1 MTREKTHRSCK
12 VLIAGSGPAGLSAAI
27 YTARAGLEP
36 VVITGMQLGGQA
48 SLTADIENYPG
59 FEETISG
66 MDLLAKFQAQA
77 EKFGA
82 VIEYDSVLRMDLN
95 GSPFEVETEENIFHA
110 EKIILTTGSR
120 HLLLNVPGEK
130 ELTGHGVSY
139 CATCDGFLY
148 RGKNVAVIGG
158 GNSAVEEAVFL
169 TRFASSVTIIH
180 RRDSLRADKAVQDK
194 AFSDPKIRF
203 IWDSVVTA
211 VEGEEKVT
219 GLRLKNVKTNEESV
233 FETNGVFI
241 FVGTQTVTD
250 LFEGQLEMEGN
261 VVKVGP
267 DMQTSVPGVYAA
279 GETVDDRYR
288 QIIVSA
294 GSGAQAGISV
304 TKAFL

>member
-1 MTREKTHRSCK
+1 MTREKTHRHCR
-12 VLIAGSGPAGLSAAI
+12 VLIAGSGPAGLSASI

-82 VIEYDSVLRMDLN
+82 VLEYESVLRMDLN

-139 CATCDGFLY
+139 CASCDGFLY

-233 FETNGVFI
+233 FETDGVFI

-304 TKAFL
+304 TKACL

>member
-1 MTREKTHRSCK
+1 MKREKVQRSCK
-12 VLIAGSGPAGLSAAI
+12 VLIVGSGPAGLSAAI
-27 YTARAGLEP
+27 YTARAGLAP

-82 VIEYDSVLRMDLN
+82 VLEYESVLRMDL
-95 GSPFEVETEENIFHA
+95 SAAPFEVETDENIFHA
-110 EKIILTTGSR
+110 EKIILATGSR

-180 RRDSLRADKAVQDK
+180 RRDSLRADKVVQEK
-194 AFSDPKIRF
+194 AFTNPKISF
-203 IWDSVVTA
+203 IWDSVVVA
-211 VEGEEKVT
+211 VEGDEKVT
-219 GLRLKNVKTNEESV
+219 GLRLKNVKTDEESV
-233 FETNGVFI
+233 FDTDGVFI

-279 GETVDDRYR
+279 GETVDNRYR
-288 QIIVSA
+288 QVIVSA